1 MQRLWLNT
9 NIAIK
14 RDFKRRECPTLF
26 FCAYGVASKVL
37 KVYESLSALLSPL
50 VFVAVDVPL
59 LDVEDFVAWGL
70 VPEALAAVVLVAAG
84 FDAAEVVVVDSAAA
98 GVFAEVDLL
107 AVEVLLAALVAAAVV
122 LVAGFEAALGV
133 ALAVGFSVV
142 FEAALAVDFGAAFT
156 GAFAGVFFGVW
167 AFSAARFAASNA
179 TCSTSKSTLAES
191 NAI

>member
-1 MQRLWLNT
+1 M
-9 NIAIK
+9 
-14 RDFKRRECPTLF
+14 
-26 FCAYGVASKVL
+26 L

-84 FDAAEVVVVDSAAA
+84 FDAAEVVVVDFAAA
-98 GVFAEVDLL
+98 GVFAVVVLL

-122 LVAGFEAALGV
+122 LVAGFEVALGV
-133 ALAVGFSVV
+133 ALAVGFGVV
-142 FEAALAVDFGAAFT
+142 FEAALAVDFGAAF
-156 GAFAGVFFGVW
+156 AGVFVGVW

>member
-1 MQRLWLNT
+1 
-9 NIAIK
+9 
-14 RDFKRRECPTLF
+14 
-26 FCAYGVASKVL
+26 VL
-37 KVYESLSALLSPL
+37 KVYESLSALPSPL

-59 LDVEDFVAWGL
+59 LDVKDFVAWGL

-84 FDAAEVVVVDSAAA
+84 FDAAEVVVVDFAAA
-98 GVFAEVDLL
+98 GVFAEVDLLAVVVLL

-133 ALAVGFSVV
+133 ALAVGFGVV

-156 GAFAGVFFGVW
+156 GAFAVVFVGVW

>member
-1 MQRLWLNT
+1 M
-9 NIAIK
+9 
-14 RDFKRRECPTLF
+14 
-26 FCAYGVASKVL
+26 L
-37 KVYESLSALLSPL
+37 KVYESPSALLSQL

-84 FDAAEVVVVDSAAA
+84 FDAAEVVVVDFATA
-98 GVFAEVDLL
+98 GVFAEVDLLAVVVLL

-122 LVAGFEAALGV
+122 LVAGFEATLGV
-133 ALAVGFSVV
+133 AFAAVFGVAF
-142 FEAALAVDFGAAFT
+142 AVDFGAAFA
-156 GAFAGVFFGVW
+156 GAFAGVFVGVW

-179 TCSTSKSTLAES
+179 TCSTSKSTFAES